1 MTKNQQLILAVFGNK
16 IKGFYSPYA
25 SIDNIEFSLKNA
37 T

>member
-1 MTKNQQLILAVFGNK
+1 MTKKRQLILAVLGNK

-25 SIDNIEFSLKNA
+25 SIDNIEFTLKNA